1 MYEHLLIDED
11 NLVETEN
18 ERIFV
23 AQMGEIDVDEMSR
36 KINGVIEKAYEESR
50 DIREE
55 IKGIVPEYNIKV
67 EQEEDINQAG
77 ENDIKR
83 AEAVE

>member
-1 MYEHLLIDED
+1 
-11 NLVETEN
+11 
-18 ERIFV
+18 
-23 AQMGEIDVDEMSR
+23 MSR